1 VFLLRFDLRIP
12 PFVDG
17 LTPAD
22 QYREFLE
29 MIRWADQRGFAAVVL
44 SEHHGTEDGYMSAPL
59 VLAGAVLGAT
69 RNLFCSVS
77 ALLLPLHD
85 PLRAAEDIAA
95 LDRLAPGRLKVV
107 VGVGYRVEEFE
118 MFGRDRSQRGRSAE
132 EAVRVIMRAWE
143 GEPFEIEGRA
153 IRVTPPPASPP
164 ASLLAIGGS
173 VEASARR
180 AARLGLSF
188 VPTLYDDALAE
199 IYHTEARAQGFEGAA
214 CLMPSGP
221 GLVLVSRDPDALWD
235 EIGEHLLYDARLYAA
250 WQHADQRSSWHV
262 DAATIGD
269 LRAGGQHAILT
280 PGECVD
286 LVRETGAAVL
296 HPLVAGIDPAIG
308 WETLELVVD
317 EVMPA
322 LAG

>member
-1 VFLLRFDLRIP
+1 MFLLRFDLRIP

-17 LTPAD
+17 LTAAD
-22 QYREFLE
+22 QYQEFLE
-29 MIRWADQRGFAAVVL
+29 MVRWADQRGFTAVVL
-44 SEHHGTEDGYMSAPL
+44 SEHHGTDDGYMSAPL

-69 RNLFCSVS
+69 QNLFCSVA

-85 PLRAAEDIAA
+85 PVRVAEDVAA
-95 LDRLAPGRLKVV
+95 LDRLSPGRLTVV
-107 VGVGYRVEEFE
+107 VGVGYRAEEFE

-132 EAVRVIMRAWE
+132 EAVRVILKAWE
-143 GEPFEIEGRA
+143 GEPFELEGRVV
-153 IRVTPPPASPP
+153 RVTPPPVSPP
-164 ASLLAIGGS
+164 VSLLAVGGS

-180 AARLGLSF
+180 AARLGLNF
-188 VPTLYDDALAE
+188 FPTLHDEALAE
-199 IYHTEARAQGFEGAA
+199 VYYSEAKTRGITGAA

-221 GLVLVSRDPDALWD
+221 GLVMVSRDPDALWE
-235 EIGEHLLYDARLYAA
+235 EIGENLLYDARLYAG
-250 WQHADQRSSWHV
+250 WQYPDQRSSWHV
-262 DAATIGD
+262 NAATISD

-286 LVRETGAAVL
+286 LVRETGTAVL

-308 WETLELVVD
+308 WETLELIVN

-322 LAG
+322 LTG